1 APIAVFSRTV
11 MEGKGR
17 TIWNVRPIPR
27 RAIRYGGM
35 PLIDASSH
43 RMSPAS
49 GRVSPLMQ
57 LSRVVLPAPLGP
69 MTPSTWPGSTVKVT
83 PARALTPPNRLL
95 ISRTASRLMPAPTL
109 TLPRERGREIARGS
123 WAGFAQRLTE
133 EPEREPAAP
142 AEDVDP
148 GARGAAHANAQP
160 RRHP

>member
-1 APIAVFSRTV
+1 
-11 MEGKGR
+11 
-17 TIWNVRPIPR
+17 
-27 RAIRYGGM
+27 M
-35 PLIDASSH
+35 PLSDASSH

-109 TLPRERGREIARGS
+109 TLPRQRGGEKAPGS
-123 WAGFAQRLTE
+123 SAGFAPRPSGI
-133 EPEREPAAP
+133 PEGGPALP
-142 AEDVDP
+142 AEESDH
-148 GARGAAHANAQP
+148 GRRGGDYADSQP
-160 RRHP
+160 HP